1 MLWPNRRVA
10 NEPGTELE
18 ISQKDLRQWDLLRA
32 FREALVQR
40 VKPDELHPTWSDPRR
55 KNSYVDYLSTFLFG
69 LLNPALKTMR
79 ALSAASQLERVE
91 REVSG
96 GGMSLGSFSEA
107 QHLLEPELLE
117 RVFGDLVEQVG
128 GERASDVRSA
138 WQGWFARDSSLF
150 AALPRM
156 TWALY
161 GGGQAGA
168 LNNALRLHL
177 SLHLLGDKPAQAQVT
192 IGKMCERKAWKQ
204 TWEKGAAYVGDRY
217 FGENH
222 RLLGELEQAGCR
234 YVLRLRD
241 ESLVEVLEE
250 LVVSE
255 ADKAQRVQR
264 QGWARL
270 GCRQRRSVRVRVVWI
285 GLADGSTLRLVTNV
299 PPAELS
305 AAEVGLLYRRR
316 WQIEC
321 FFRWVKCLL
330 GCRHWFAESAQGVTL
345 QLYLALIAAVLFQL
359 HTGRRPNKRM
369 LELFQLH
376 QLGWATT
383 EELIKGL
390 QQEQEREAKRKAK
403 TA

>member
-1 MLWPNRRVA
+1 VTEGTGI
-10 NEPGTELE
+10 EPE
-18 ISQKDLRQWDLLRA
+18 IREKDLRQWDLLRA
-32 FREALVQR
+32 FRQALVQR
-40 VKPDELHPTWSDPRR
+40 VKPSELHESWSDPRR
-55 KNSYVDYLSTFLFG
+55 KNSYVEYLSSFLFV

-79 ALSAASQLERVE
+79 ALSNASQLARVQ

-96 GGMSLGSFSEA
+96 GSIGLGSFSEA
-107 QHLLEPELLE
+107 QHLLDPQLLE
-117 RVFGDLVEQVG
+117 RVFGDLVDQVG
-128 GERASDVRSA
+128 SQPANDVRQA

-156 TWALY
+156 SWALY
-161 GGGQAGA
+161 GGGQVGA
-168 LNNALRLHL
+168 TNNAVRLHL
-177 SLHLLGDKPAQAQVT
+177 SLHLLEDTAVRAQVT
-192 IGKMCERKAWKQ
+192 AGKLCERKAWKE
-204 TWEKGAAYVGDRY
+204 TWERGAAYVGDRY

-241 ESLVEVLEE
+241 ESLIEVLEE
-250 LVVSE
+250 LVLSE

-264 QGWARL
+264 QAWARL

-305 AAEVGLLYRRR
+305 AAQVGLLYRRR

-321 FFRWVKCLL
+321 FFRWLKCLL
-330 GCRHWFAESAQGVTL
+330 GCRHWLAESHQGVTL

-390 QQEQEREAKRKAK
+390 LREQEREAKRKAK

>member
-1 MLWPNRRVA
+1 MA
-10 NEPGTELE
+10 DGIGTELE
-18 ISQKDLRQWDLLRA
+18 ISEKDLRQWDLLKA
-32 FREALVQR
+32 FRQALVQR
-40 VKPDELHPTWSDPRR
+40 IKRSELHASWLDPRR
-55 KNSYVDYLSTFLFG
+55 HNSYVDYLSTLLFA
-69 LLNPALKTMR
+69 LVNPTLKTLR
-79 ALSAASQLERVE
+79 ALSHASQLERVQ

-96 GGMSLGSFSEA
+96 GSISLGSFSEA

-117 RVFGDLVEQVG
+117 RVFGDLVQQVG
-128 GERASDVRSA
+128 DESGGDLGQG

-156 TWALY
+156 SWALY

-177 SLHLLGDKPAQAQVT
+177 SLHLLEDKPARAQVT
-192 IGKMCERKAWKQ
+192 AGKVCERKAWKQ

-241 ESLVEVLEE
+241 ESLIEVLQE
-250 LVVSE
+250 LELSQT
-255 ADKAQRVQR
+255 DKAQRVQR
-264 QGWARL
+264 QAWVRL
-270 GCRQRRSVRVRVVWI
+270 GCRQRRSVKVRVVWI
-285 GLADGSTLRLVTNV
+285 SLADGSLLRLVTNV
-299 PPAELS
+299 PPGQLS

-321 FFRWVKCLL
+321 FFRWLKCLL
-330 GCRHWFAESAQGVTL
+330 GCRHWLAESQQGVTL

-376 QLGWATT
+376 QQGWATT
-383 EELIKGL
+383 EELIRGL
-390 QQEQEREAKRKAK
+390 QREQEREALRKAK
-403 TA
+403 YS